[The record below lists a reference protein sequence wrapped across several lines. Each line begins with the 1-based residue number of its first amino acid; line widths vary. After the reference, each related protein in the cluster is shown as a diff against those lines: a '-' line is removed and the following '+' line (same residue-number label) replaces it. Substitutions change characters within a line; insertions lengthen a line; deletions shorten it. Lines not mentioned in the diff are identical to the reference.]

1 MVKWGVL
8 KVCVES
14 ASPPCRVLVAPLG
27 WIIFKVLHRLNSWDL
42 LGMDA
47 LIEKEENIKETL
59 SITEFICF
67 YGFLEKLHEVEP
79 CFLRW
84 VLCVGFLLL
93 VLQYLQVCPKQN
105 LEVKKMHGWC
115 LKMLVVTVR
124 ISPTRTQIEIVVPS
138 SWSSKKAAACEI
150 SWYNCFNVAV
160 CYVSFGLICKD
171 KSQPNFEVLQNLEF
185 PKFQTRGIPKIF
197 KNRMSRDPKVVQ
209 LVN

>member
-1 MVKWGVL
+1 MNFIQ
-8 KVCVES
+8 S
-14 ASPPCRVLVAPLG
+14 APQAEQLG
-27 WIIFKVLHRLNSWDL
+27 FVGYGCIDWEGRKYQRN
-42 LGMDA
+42 
-47 LIEKEENIKETL
+47 
-59 SITEFICF
+59 TEYHWVHFF
-67 YGFLEKLHEVEP
+67 YGFLEKLHEVEQ

-185 PKFQTRGIPKIF
+185 PKFQTRGKTECLGIPKWC
-197 KNRMSRDPKVVQ
+197 N
-209 LVN
+209 